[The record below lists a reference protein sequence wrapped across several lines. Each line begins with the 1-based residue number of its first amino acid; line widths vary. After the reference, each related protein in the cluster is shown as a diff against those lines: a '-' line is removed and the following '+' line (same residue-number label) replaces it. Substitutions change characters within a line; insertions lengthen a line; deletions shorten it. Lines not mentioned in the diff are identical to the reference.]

1 LFFGF
6 IKKKEETMGKV
17 FEYNKD
23 NNEMWDV
30 MPTMNDVEY
39 ELYLIETV
47 KVMKL
52 ARNLLNEHTSDIKDI
67 YQDTLT
73 GCLIKLQEQ
82 INTAEETILQFEI
95 DIEEMAKHY
104 GQR

>member
-1 LFFGF
+1 
-6 IKKKEETMGKV
+6 MGKV

-52 ARNLLNEHTSDIKDI
+52 ARNLLNE
-67 YQDTLT
+67 LP
-73 GCLIKLQEQ
+73 LQM
-82 INTAEETILQFEI
+82 NPLLF
-95 DIEEMAKHY
+95 DLF
-104 GQR
+104 

>member
-6 IKKKEETMGKV
+6 IKKKEKTMSKV

-23 NNEMWDV
+23 NNELWDV
-30 MPTMNDVEY
+30 MPTMNDVDR

-52 ARNLLNEHTSDIKDI
+52 ARNLLNDHVSDSSV
-67 YQDTLT
+67 LP
-73 GCLIKLQEQ
+73 
-82 INTAEETILQFEI
+82 
-95 DIEEMAKHY
+95 
-104 GQR
+104 

>member
-1 LFFGF
+1 
-6 IKKKEETMGKV
+6 MSKV